1 MNFIITASTD
11 VGLYKDTNQDS
22 LTVKTLTTP
31 YGPMAFALLCDGMG
45 GLSSGEIASASI
57 IYAFNKWI
65 NNDLQALCT
74 NGFSWQVV
82 YEQWYSLVLQ
92 MNERIKEFGNSYGI
106 KLGTTITAML
116 ITQNEYFVLNVGDT
130 RAYEITADS
139 ITQLTQDQT
148 VISREL
154 ALGRITPEQA
164 RTDPRKSILL
174 QCCGASPV
182 VEPEIL
188 YGNVNNNA
196 VYMLCSDG
204 FRHEITP
211 QEIQYIFSPDYLT
224 DEPTM
229 QQCAEY
235 LIDVN
240 KQRNESDN
248 ISVILIRTY

>member
-1 MNFIITASTD
+1 MNFIITANTD

-22 LTVKTLTTP
+22 LTVKTLNTP

-82 YEQWYSLVLQ
+82 YEQWYGLVLQ

-130 RAYEITADS
+130 RAYEIADS
-139 ITQLTQDQT
+139 VSVLTKDQT
-148 VISREL
+148 VVAREVE
-154 ALGRITPEQA
+154 LGNLTEEQA
-164 RTDPRKSILL
+164 EFDSRRSVLL
-174 QCCGASPV
+174 QCIGASD
-182 VEPEIL
+182 
-188 YGNVNNNA
+188 Y
-196 VYMLCSDG
+196 VY
-204 FRHEITP
+204 
-211 QEIQYIFSPDYLT
+211 PD
-224 DEPTM
+224 M
-229 QQCAEY
+229 FF
-235 LIDVN
+235 
-240 KQRNESDN
+240 
-248 ISVILIRTY
+248 

>member
-1 MNFIITASTD
+1 MNFIISASTD
-11 VGLYKDTNQDS
+11 VGICKDTNQDS
-22 LTVKTLTTP
+22 LTVKSITTP

-57 IYAFNKWI
+57 IFAFNKWV
-65 NNDLQALCT
+65 NNDLQVLCQS
-74 NGFSWQVV
+74 GFSWQTV
-82 YEQWYSLVLQ
+82 YEQWYNLVVC
-92 MNERIKEFGNSYGI
+92 MNEKIKSFGNSYGI

-116 ITQNEYFVLNVGDT
+116 ITQSEYFILNIGDT
-130 RAYEITADS
+130 RAYEITS
-139 ITQLTQDQT
+139 YGITQLTQDQT

-182 VEPEIL
+182 VEPEIFC
-188 YGNVNNNA
+188 GSVTNDA

-204 FRHEITP
+204 FRHEIS
-211 QEIQYIFSPDYLT
+211 QEEIQRILSPNYLT
-224 DEPTM
+224 NESVM
-229 QQCAEY
+229 KQSAEY
-235 LIDVN
+235 LIDIN
-240 KQRNESDN
+240 KQRKENDN